1 MTNPRSKSPALEYLK
16 NVKRVDQGS
25 DKFVLRLPDGMR
37 DFVSEMAEGN
47 GRSMNAEIVNA
58 LAHQIARFSPGKLVP
73 PSMIEVMNDAMA
85 ERIRQGEIQRT
96 VREMS
101 RKMEILA
108 KELDEVVSESRALVG
123 KSPEKKKP
131 PA

>member
-1 MTNPRSKSPALEYLK
+1 MKNPSKNPAVEYMK

-37 DFVSEMAEGN
+37 DFVAGMAERN
-47 GRSMNAEIVNA
+47 GRSMNAEIINA
-58 LAHQIARFSPGKLVP
+58 LAHQIARFNPGKSIP
-73 PSMIEVMNDAMA
+73 AGMIDAMNDAMA

-96 VREMS
+96 VREMGA
-101 RKMEILA
+101 KMEILA
-108 KELDEVVSESRALVG
+108 KELDGVVSDARA
-123 KSPEKKKP
+123 KSSDKKNP